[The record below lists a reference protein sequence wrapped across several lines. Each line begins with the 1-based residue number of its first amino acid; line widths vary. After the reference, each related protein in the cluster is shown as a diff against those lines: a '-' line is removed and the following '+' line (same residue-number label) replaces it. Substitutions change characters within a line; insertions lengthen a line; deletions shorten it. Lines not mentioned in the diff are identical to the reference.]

1 MTNRPT
7 TDLSPLDRKL
17 VRRVMREPL
26 LRKDHELELAKRW
39 REKQDQAALAELT
52 QAYIRLAVSMASK
65 FKAYGLPLS
74 DLIQEGTVGLME
86 AASRFEPER
95 GLRFSTYAS
104 WWVRAS
110 IQDYILRNWSI
121 VRSGTTAAHK
131 SLFFNLRRLR
141 GKIAGHKSGP
151 LNQKDKEF
159 IASELGVRVQDVEH
173 MEGRLS
179 GVDGSLNTPLGD
191 EIGQEWQDFLPS
203 KLPLPDAQVIADID
217 GQRMKHRVDK
227 ALGNLSIRE
236 AYIIRRRRLD
246 VNDDELVTLSMLG
259 QELGISKERV
269 RQIEA
274 QALNKLQADLAPF
287 FGR

>member
-1 MTNRPT
+1 MNMRST
-7 TDLSPLDRKL
+7 TELSPLDRKL
-17 VRRVMREPL
+17 VRRAMREPL
-26 LRKDHELELAKRW
+26 LRKEHELELAKRW
-39 REKQDQAALAELT
+39 REKQDQAALSELT
-52 QAYIRLAVSMASK
+52 QAYIRLAVSMATK
-65 FKAYGLPLS
+65 FKAYGLPLA

-141 GKIAGHKSGP
+141 GKIAGHKAGP
-151 LNQKDKEF
+151 LNPKEKEQIAQK
-159 IASELGVRVQDVEH
+159 LGVRVQDVEH

-191 EIGQEWQDFLPS
+191 ETGQEWQDFLPS
-203 KLPLPDAQVIADID
+203 TTALPDAQVIAQID
-217 GQRMKHRVDK
+217 HERATDRINR
-227 ALGNLSIRE
+227 ALGNLTERE
-236 AYIIRRRRLD
+236 AYIIRKRRLD
-246 VNDDELVTLSMLG
+246 ADEDMVVTLSSLG
-259 QELGISKERV
+259 KTLGISKERV

-274 QALNKLQADLAPF
+274 QALNKLRLELGPF